1 MRRVITASLNGNAY
15 QIEDDAYAVLAT
27 YLENAAL
34 ALATDPDKDEIIAD
48 VEQAI
53 ADKCARY
60 LSSHKS
66 VIARAEIDQV
76 LTEMGPVEGGGPAA
90 GPSVA
95 GAAAA
100 PGGEPAGAI
109 GGIGATGADSG
120 GTARRLYQISDG
132 ALLSGVC
139 NGLAAYFHID
149 VTLVRLLFV
158 ALVFLTGGM
167 AIFAYLVLMF
177 VVPYAKT
184 SEEHAAARGIPFN
197 ARTLV
202 EGAKQKAAE
211 FTSGGDW
218 RQSRA
223 EWRAEWR
230 RTRAEWRAEWQRTR
244 AEWRAQRRVRPA
256 PFAPTPPPPP
266 AAPATSHVPYAA
278 HLVTGLVLT
287 LLGIFLAVFTV
298 VWVIALVSLVT
309 TGAMFG
315 WMLPNGTPFWIGII
329 VMVVIYELVAWPI
342 KALRHARYQTSPYHP
357 WRGPFD
363 GVAGF
368 AILAVLLWYGY
379 HHVSTL
385 HDFFEHVRSFWETT
399 VDA

>member
-15 QIEDDAYAVLAT
+15 QIEDDAYAVLAA
-27 YLENAAL
+27 YLEDAARAL
-34 ALATDPDKDEIIAD
+34 ASDPDKDEIIAD

-76 LTEMGPVEGGGPAA
+76 LTEMGPVDAGGPTVA
-90 GPSVA
+90 PSSA
-95 GAAAA
+95 GASSAT
-100 PGGEPAGAI
+100 PGTDPRP
-109 GGIGATGADSG
+109 ATGAAG
-120 GTARRLYQISDG
+120 AEPGATARRLYQISDG
-132 ALLSGVC
+132 ALISGVC

-149 VTLVRLLFV
+149 VSLVRVLFV

-167 AIFAYLVLMF
+167 AIVAYLVLMF

-211 FTSGGDW
+211 FTHGGDW
-218 RQSRA
+218 QQSRA

-230 RTRAEWRAEWQRTR
+230 RTQAQWRAEWRRTR
-244 AEWRAQRRVRPA
+244 AEWRSQRGARPA
-256 PFAPTPPPPP
+256 PFVVPPVPPMAAPPPP
-266 AAPATSHVPYAA
+266 HVPYAA
-278 HLVTGLVLT
+278 HLVTGLVMT
-287 LLGIFLAVFTV
+287 LLGLFLTLFTIG
-298 VWVIALVSLVT
+298 WVIALIMLIT
-309 TGAMFG
+309 TGALFG
-315 WMLPNGTPFWIGII
+315 WMLPIGIPWWLGIILMI
-329 VMVVIYELVAWPI
+329 VVYEIVAWPI
-342 KALRHARYQTSPYHP
+342 KAIRHARYQTSPYQP
-357 WRGPFD
+357 WRSAGWD
-363 GVAGF
+363 GIAGF
-368 AILAVLLWYGY
+368 AVLAVLLWYGY
-379 HHVSTL
+379 HHLPGL
-385 HDFFEHVRSFWETT
+385 HDFIEHLRSFWEQT

>member
-27 YLENAAL
+27 YLEDAARAL
-34 ALATDPDKDEIIAD
+34 AGDPDKEEIIAD

-60 LSSHKS
+60 LSPHKS

-76 LTEMGPVEGGGPAA
+76 LTEMGPVDAGAPSA

-95 GAAAA
+95 GASAAA
-100 PGGEPAGAI
+100 AGAEPKPAAA
-109 GGIGATGADSG
+109 GAGAEPG

-132 ALLSGVC
+132 ALVSGVC
-139 NGLAAYFHID
+139 NGLAAYFSVD

-158 ALVFLTGGM
+158 GLVFLTGGM
-167 AIFAYLVLMF
+167 AILAYLVLMF

-211 FTSGGDW
+211 FTRSSDW
-218 RQSRA
+218 HKSRAEWRDEWRRTRA

-230 RTRAEWRAEWQRTR
+230 RTRAEWRE
-244 AEWRAQRRVRPA
+244 QRRGRPA
-256 PFAPTPPPPP
+256 PFMAPPPPP
-266 AAPATSHVPYAA
+266 AAPAPPHMPYAA
-278 HLVTGLVLT
+278 HLVTGLVMT
-287 LLGIFLAVFTV
+287 LLGIFLAVFTIG
-298 VWVIALVSLVT
+298 WVIALISLLM

-315 WMLPNGTPFWIGII
+315 FILPLGVPWWVGVI
-329 VMVVIYELVAWPI
+329 VMVLIYELVAWPI
-342 KALRHARYQTSPYHP
+342 KALRHARYPASPYHA

-363 GVAGF
+363 GMAGF

-379 HHVSTL
+379 HHVPAIHEL
-385 HDFFEHVRSFWETT
+385 FEHVRQFWDQT
-399 VDA
+399 VDV